1 MFIELKSFYNAVK
14 EENIFFFYGEETFF
28 IDKAIDYYEEYI
40 RNNNSINNCN
50 IYNGE
55 NIDFKKIL
63 SNVLQT
69 TIFDEKKFFIIKNLQ
84 NYKDLESSEN
94 IILLKKII
102 SECSGNNSLFFS
114 FKGKLEKTS
123 NLLDLFYKHFTFE
136 SKKLSESQ
144 VKNFILNTC
153 NSLNIKVSTE
163 IVNTIYTNI
172 GNNLVGIY
180 STLSQLDNKKPLDNV
195 FIDEKI
201 EYKKEFNPFELLTAI
216 GYKKKTVAIDIVNN
230 LHVENNFELVKIIGL
245 FYSFFSKILLVNNS
259 KNGSTLS
266 AFYKN
271 AAKYY
276 SKEDI
281 LRIIKS
287 LQFCDEVIKGIKT
300 IPLKPKELLFYF
312 LSNCFL

>member
-14 EENIFFFYGEETFF
+14 EENIFFFYGEEMFL
-28 IDKAIDYYEEYI
+28 IDEAINYYEEYV
-40 RNNNSINNCN
+40 RNNNFMNNLN

-55 NIDFKKIL
+55 DIDFKKIL
-63 SNVLQT
+63 SDVLQT
-69 TIFDEKKFFIIKNLQ
+69 TLFSEKKFFIIKNLQ
-84 NYKDLESSEN
+84 SCKDLESSEN

-123 NLLDLFYKHFTFE
+123 KLLDIFCEHFTFE

-153 NSLNIKVSTE
+153 NSLNIKISTE

-172 GNNLVGIY
+172 GNNLVETY
-180 STLSQLDNKKPLDNV
+180 STLSQLDNKKPLDNA

-245 FYSFFSKILLVNNS
+245 FYSFFSKILIANTA
-259 KNGSTLS
+259 KNGGTLS

-276 SKEDI
+276 SNDDVF
-281 LRIIKS
+281 RIIKS

-300 IPLKPKELLFYF
+300 IPLKPKDILFYF

>member
-1 MFIELKSFYNAVK
+1 MFIELKSFYNAIKV
-14 EENIFFFYGEETFF
+14 ENIFFFYGEETFF
-28 IDKAIDYYEEYI
+28 IDEAIDYYEEYI

-94 IILLKKII
+94 IVLLKKII

-114 FKGKLEKTS
+114 FKRKLEKTS
-123 NLLDLFYKHFTFE
+123 KLLDLFYKHFTFE

-144 VKNFILNTC
+144 VKNFILHTC
-153 NSLNIKVSTE
+153 NSLNFKVSTQ
-163 IVNTIYTNI
+163 IVKTIYTNI
-172 GNNLVGIY
+172 GNNIGRIF
-180 STLSQLDNKKPLDNV
+180 STLSQVDNKKNLDNV
-195 FIDEKI
+195 FIHERI

-230 LHVENNFELVKIIGL
+230 LHAENNFELVKIIGL
-245 FYSFFSKILLVNNS
+245 FYSFFAFIMRIVFNNLEIPS
-259 KNGSTLS
+259 N
-266 AFYKN
+266 
-271 AAKYY
+271 AKY
-276 SKEDI
+276 SACTGIITESAAVNALTVI
-281 LRIIKS
+281 SPNEGEQSIRI
-287 LQFCDEVIKGIKT
+287 
-300 IPLKPKELLFYF
+300 
-312 LSNCFL
+312 